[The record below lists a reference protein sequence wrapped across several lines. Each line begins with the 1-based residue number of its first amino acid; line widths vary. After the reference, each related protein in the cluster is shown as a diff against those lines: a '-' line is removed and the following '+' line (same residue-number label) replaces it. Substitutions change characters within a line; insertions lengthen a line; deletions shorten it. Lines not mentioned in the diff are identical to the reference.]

1 MKLLGIQSID
11 GGIAI
16 AMPSGRQI
24 LVALPADPQRAAA
37 VLGERVLEL
46 LHDPDEPHAQQGG
59 TSDVSEDD
67 DEREDDALAALGAG
81 IEAGRLVWRTLQ
93 LVSRGRGR

>member
-1 MKLLGIQSID
+1 MKLLGIQPID
-11 GGIAI
+11 GGVAI

-37 VLGERVLEL
+37 VLGKRILDLLE
-46 LHDPDEPHAQQGG
+46 DPDEPHGQQEPPA
-59 TSDVSEDD
+59 DEDD
-67 DEREDDALAALGAG
+67 VETDDALAALDAG

-93 LVSRGRGR
+93 LVSRGKGR